1 MELILIGSWI
11 GVSIIGGCIVKFS
24 SRNEKLRVM
33 SCRSTLKKYKKLD
46 DADNKSLF

>member
-11 GVSIIGGCIVKFS
+11 GFTVVGCCVVKL
-24 SRNEKLRVM
+24 RNNKEKLRVM
-33 SCRSTLKKYKKLD
+33 SCRHTLRQYKKLD